1 MPPSAVCPSSVVGRP
16 SSVVR
21 RRSSGVC
28 RRSSV
33 VGRQSYDPA
42 TNLVTAP
49 TNRLGTYVLMTAAMH
64 WNYFPHVG
72 LPYVLRNTSE

>member
-1 MPPSAVCPSSVVGRP
+1 MTDEQITAVGGRRSAVGGRW
-16 SSVVR
+16 
-21 RRSSGVC
+21 
-28 RRSSV
+28 SV

-42 TNLVTAP
+42 TGLVTAP
-49 TNRLGTYVLMTAAMH
+49 ANRLGTYVLMTAAMH